1 MTFEEMKPGMKAS
14 SNRLI
19 SRDFVHAFGRLVGDL
34 NPMHMDAD
42 YGKNSR
48 FGQNIAHG
56 MIGASLISAMMAGQ
70 LPGPGSVYMKQD
82 LVFLAPTFFDDTLT
96 TSIEILETIPEKRR
110 VILRT
115 WCEKQTG
122 EIVIDGKATAYIPE

>member
-1 MTFEEMKPGMKAS
+1 MTFEEIRLGMKAS
-14 SNRLI
+14 SKRMI
-19 SRDFVHAFGRLVGDL
+19 TRDFVHAFGRLVGDL
-34 NPMHMDAD
+34 NPIHMDAD
-42 YGKNSR
+42 YGKTSQ

-56 MIGASLISAMMAGQ
+56 MIGASLISSMMASQ
-70 LPGPGSVYMKQD
+70 LPGPGCVYMKQE

-96 TSIEILETIPEKRR
+96 TSVEVIETIPEKRR

-122 EIVIDGKATAYIPE
+122 EVVIDGKATAYIPE

>member
-1 MTFEEMKPGMKAS
+1 MTFEEIHPGMKAS

-19 SRDFVHAFGRLVGDL
+19 SRDFVRAFGRLVGDL

-42 YGKNSR
+42 YGKASQ

-56 MIGASLISAMMAGQ
+56 MIGASLISSMMASQ
-70 LPGPGSVYMKQD
+70 LPGPGCVYMKQE
-82 LVFLAPTFFDDTLT
+82 LVFLAPTFFNDTLT
-96 TSIEILETIPEKRR
+96 TSVEVIETIPEKRR

-122 EIVIDGKATAYIPE
+122 EVVIDGKATAYIPE